1 MDREILELLIRN
13 LSHEIKNPL
22 TTIKGYL
29 QLSQMKQNDPQFF
42 AKSVGVMISQVD
54 RIEKILDALYPAFAI
69 REGDREKISVKES
82 IDKVLNTQPEFP
94 ASRIS
99 VDIQGDDFVEIDS
112 LLFQRLLFLLL
123 RKFDWDTFPD
133 VHCSITKKHDE
144 QRYFLNIEF
153 SGTEFQ
159 KSKGNASFM
168 PYANKTFYPSGVDLY
183 EVFWI
188 TQVLGLTITNGDHTG
203 IFILGLQ

>member
-1 MDREILELLIRN
+1 MDRDILELLIRN

-42 AKSVGVMISQVD
+42 SKSVGVMISQVD
-54 RIEKILDALYPAFAI
+54 RIEKILDALYPAFSI
-69 REGDREKISVKES
+69 REGEREKVSVKTIIEK
-82 IDKVLNTQPEFP
+82 IIGMKPELS
-94 ASRIS
+94 ASRIT
-99 VDIQGDDFVEIDS
+99 VDIKGDDTILIDPH
-112 LLFQRLLFLLL
+112 LFQRLLCTIVK
-123 RKFDWDTFPD
+123 KFDWDSFPD
-133 VHCSITKKHDE
+133 VLCRITKKQEE
-144 QRYFLNIEF
+144 QGFFLNIEF

-159 KSKGNASFM
+159 KSKGNATFM

-183 EVFWI
+183 EAFWI